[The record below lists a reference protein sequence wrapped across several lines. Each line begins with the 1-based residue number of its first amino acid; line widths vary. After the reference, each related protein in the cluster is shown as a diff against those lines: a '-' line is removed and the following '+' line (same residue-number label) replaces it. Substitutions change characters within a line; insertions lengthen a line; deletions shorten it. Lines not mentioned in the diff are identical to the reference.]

1 MIDMLKSIG
10 ILTSISLLQSMSL
23 SFFFAQYSS
32 RDIFNNN
39 YMQYFYRT
47 EFFLLMK
54 PKRYLII
61 LKFKI
66 MLCYKKWNTRIFMY
80 FLFFLFDRQMSGA
93 MIKISNAE
101 EGAPDRK
108 VTITGTPET
117 IGLAQYLINTR
128 CVYPQQV
135 YYYWSAGAH
144 PCISIHVAPT

>member
-1 MIDMLKSIG
+1 MPN
-10 ILTSISLLQSMSL
+10 TVQE
-23 SFFFAQYSS
+23 
-32 RDIFNNN
+32 IFLIIITCNTFIEQNL
-39 YMQYFYRT
+39 
-47 EFFLLMK
+47 LLMK
-54 PKRYLII
+54 PNRCLII

-66 MLCYKKWNTRIFMY
+66 MLCYKKWNARIFLY

-144 PCISIHVAPT
+144 PCISIHVAPYLGGQIQE